1 MIVLLKIALGFCL
14 LSIFVQDIKE
24 RRVYVFLYLTCG
36 LIMSYLHFTHSISSS
51 QYFVSIGLNL
61 FVLAIIMIVLT
72 LYSRWKLKKPLK
84 ETFGSGDFLF
94 FVVVALGFSTTS
106 FLVLFS
112 FSLLFTGITYRLMLP
127 KLVCATVPL
136 AGLQA
141 LFFCILLVS
150 NWLFSY
156 VDFYKI

>member
-36 LIMSYLHFTHSISSS
+36 FIMSYLHFTHTVSSS
-51 QYFVSIGLNL
+51 QYIVSIGLNL

-112 FSLLFTGITYRLMLP
+112 FSLLFTGITYRLMMP

-141 LFFCILLVS
+141 LFFCVLFVS
-150 NWLFSY
+150 NWMFSY
-156 VDFYKI
+156 LDFYKI

>member
-1 MIVLLKIALGFCL
+1 
-14 LSIFVQDIKE
+14 
-24 RRVYVFLYLTCG
+24 
-36 LIMSYLHFTHSISSS
+36 
-51 QYFVSIGLNL
+51 
-61 FVLAIIMIVLT
+61 
-72 LYSRWKLKKPLK
+72 
-84 ETFGSGDFLF
+84 
-94 FVVVALGFSTTS
+94 
-106 FLVLFS
+106 LFS

-141 LFFCILLVS
+141 LFFCVLLVS